1 MQVQH
6 LAEQLDLFD
15 FAPGAHSA
23 ADYGRYMIME
33 SGHFEY
39 DENLAGY
46 YDFAKYGQERMK
58 QEYGEFTDRG
68 YISYHGTLSLDELM
82 FGSQCER
89 MDHIMGG
96 LGGME

>member
-15 FAPGAHSA
+15 FTPGTHSA

-39 DENLAGY
+39 DENLASY
-46 YDFAKYGQERMK
+46 YDFAKYGQERMEH
-58 QEYGEFTDRG
+58 EYGEFTDRG

-82 FGSQCER
+82 FGSQVER
-89 MDHIMGG
+89 MDHVIGGMGG
-96 LGGME
+96 MA